1 MLTAP
6 AVTSGLYIETVLEEV
21 KILAAY
27 ADEEGVKGFNRNKGL
42 APILPFFLQAL
53 MHAATP
59 ETREQVQPSVC
70 WRMLMYAD
78 VCWRLLASADVC

>member
-21 KILAAY
+21 KSLAAY

-59 ETREQVQPSVC
+59 ETREQVKRSVC
-70 WRMLMYAD
+70 
-78 VCWRLLASADVC
+78 